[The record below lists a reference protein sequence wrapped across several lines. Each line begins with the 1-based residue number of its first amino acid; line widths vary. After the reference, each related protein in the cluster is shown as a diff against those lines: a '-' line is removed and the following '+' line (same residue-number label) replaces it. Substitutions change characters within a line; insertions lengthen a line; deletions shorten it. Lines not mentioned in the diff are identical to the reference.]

1 MSVIIKEVYD
11 AFLDAGASEQK
22 ATAAAEAVA
31 GRGRNFASNFDAIER
46 SFDKIDSKLDKIETD
61 LLILKWM
68 AGLVL
73 AVNVLPMLK
82 ALFLS

>member
-1 MSVIIKEVYD
+1 MTVIIKEVYD
-11 AFLDAGASEQK
+11 AFFDAGASDEK
-22 ATAAAEAVA
+22 ATAAAKAVA
-31 GRGRNFASNFDAIER
+31 GCGRNFASNFDAIKR